1 MLSNFITHITESLP
15 DDEFMAKI
23 FKSEESALEVIT
35 DVACYCFDESFRNNE
50 IAPINV
56 NDKDELHTKLVE
68 CFDCGHKHWLEYV
81 EHIRKSCMIELSQL
95 GFIMVMQTLPDN
107 SDILKQIKEPW
118 DKALKEVINR
128 IAEAMQDSYKKS
140 VNDAELAKAID
151 YADEDSLVEFFK
163 TFQDLQT
170 YFRNDEKY
178 DTQEKIDM
186 HRKMVQIYQQLIQ
199 HVDI

>member
-1 MLSNFITHITESLP
+1 MKSNFISHITKSLP

-50 IAPINV
+50 II
-56 NDKDELHTKLVE
+56 
-68 CFDCGHKHWLEYV
+68 
-81 EHIRKSCMIELSQL
+81 
-95 GFIMVMQTLPDN
+95 
-107 SDILKQIKEPW
+107 KQIEDEW
-118 DKALKEVINR
+118 NAALKVVINR

-151 YADEDSLVEFFK
+151 YADENSLAEFFK
-163 TFQDLQT
+163 TFQELQH
-170 YFRNDEKY
+170 FFHNDEKY
-178 DTQEKIDM
+178 DTEDKLEM
-186 HRKMVQIYQQLIQ
+186 HKKMVELYQRMIQ

>member
-1 MLSNFITHITESLP
+1 
-15 DDEFMAKI
+15 
-23 FKSEESALEVIT
+23 
-35 DVACYCFDESFRNNE
+35 
-50 IAPINV
+50 
-56 NDKDELHTKLVE
+56 
-68 CFDCGHKHWLEYV
+68 
-81 EHIRKSCMIELSQL
+81 MIELSQF
-95 GFIMVMQTLPDN
+95 GFIMIMQTLPDN
-107 SDILKQIKEPW
+107 NKTIKSIEDIWIT
-118 DKALKEVINR
+118 ALKSVINK

-151 YADEDSLVEFFK
+151 YADENSLAEFFK
-163 TFQDLQT
+163 TFQELQT

>member
-1 MLSNFITHITESLP
+1 MKSNFISHITKSLP

-50 IAPINV
+50 ITPINV
-56 NDKDELHTKLVE
+56 NDKEELHTKLVE
-68 CFDCGHKHWLEYV
+68 CFDCGHKYWLEYV

-95 GFIMVMQTLPDN
+95 GFIMVMQAFPDN
-107 SDILKQIKEPW
+107 EIIKQIEDEW
-118 DKALKEVINR
+118 NAALKVVINR

-151 YADEDSLVEFFK
+151 YADENSLAEFFK
-163 TFQDLQT
+163 TFQELQHF
-170 YFRNDEKY
+170 FRNDENY
-178 DTQEKIDM
+178 DTEAKLEM
-186 HRKMVQIYQQLIQ
+186 HKKMVEIYQRMIQ